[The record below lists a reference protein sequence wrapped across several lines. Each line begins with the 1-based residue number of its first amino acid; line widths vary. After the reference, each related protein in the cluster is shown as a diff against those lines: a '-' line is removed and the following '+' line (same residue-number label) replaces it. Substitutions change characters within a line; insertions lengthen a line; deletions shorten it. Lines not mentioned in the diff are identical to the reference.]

1 MLTRKSKVTINLPP
15 EIVEQAKMIADE
27 RGTSMSVV
35 IERLLQEWI
44 YNGGA
49 VPPKMDDTAKQKRV
63 SKPKK

>member
-1 MLTRKSKVTINLPP
+1 MVTRKSKVTINLPP
-15 EIVEQAKMIADE
+15 ELVEQAKEIADE

-44 YNGGA
+44 YNGGGG
-49 VPPKMDDTAKQKRV
+49 PPQMGDTAKAKRV